1 MNGILSL
8 NETPYVTPMDP
19 SELKIPRNVD
29 TIVNKV
35 VFYLLEFGL
44 ERTELKAV
52 QRNEPTDAKNASR
65 WRPLPAEVSRMIRL
79 YDTIV
84 AGQSILPIETRK
96 RVEYV

>member
-1 MNGILSL
+1 M
-8 NETPYVTPMDP
+8 TPMDP

-35 VFYLLEFGL
+35 VFYLLEFGI

-65 WRPLPAEVSRMIRL
+65 GRPLPAEVSRMIRL